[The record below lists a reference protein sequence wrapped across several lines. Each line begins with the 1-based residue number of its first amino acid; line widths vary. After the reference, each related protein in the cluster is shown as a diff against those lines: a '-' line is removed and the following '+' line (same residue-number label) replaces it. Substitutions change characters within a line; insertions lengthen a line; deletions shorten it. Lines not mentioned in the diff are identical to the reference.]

1 VITPAQASAR
11 KNPNKAFTLESTCG
25 GGKFYLIA
33 ALQPLNFAATMA
45 GGVFWVSENWFH
57 LALAHWT
64 TTTSKLQ
71 QATNPSTPSLLGVFV
86 FCPFL
91 LNVVEVVFHSSLY
104 ITYAV
109 F

>member
-1 VITPAQASAR
+1 MHS
-11 KNPNKAFTLESTCG
+11 S
-25 GGKFYLIA
+25 LI
-33 ALQPLNFAATMA
+33 FAATMA

-64 TTTSKLQ
+64 ATTRKLQ
-71 QATNPSTPSLLGVFV
+71 QATDPSTPSRLGVFV
-86 FCPFL
+86 LCPL
-91 LNVVEVVFHSSLY
+91 LFNVVEEVFHSSLY